1 MSTKDFFGVDD
12 IDAQELTVE
21 ITLNE
26 NVSQGDF
33 LRTKIAGANG
43 LAEKASN
50 NGAGVLG
57 IATETGSITQTI
69 SLMQR
74 GAHVANFAHSLSASD
89 VGKFVYLSSTSGQ
102 VTTTAPSSDNVV
114 RVGYL
119 QDTDGTVIISPQ
131 FIIKYS

>member
-12 IDAQELTVE
+12 NDATELTVE

-26 NVSQGDF
+26 NVSQGDC
-33 LRTKIAGANG
+33 LRAKVAGANG

-131 FIIKYS
+131 FIIKYA